1 MKQGDNVDKLIRSAL
16 QAGVQAEEPAATV
29 RDALLAG
36 AARNDVPRSA
46 LGPSIPALAGGL
58 QEECN
63 EWVPELYEPVATSIP
78 LTRRHLLLLAAPLYA
93 VR

>member
-16 QAGVQAEEPAATV
+16 QAGVQTEEPSATV

-36 AARNDVPRSA
+36 AARNDALGSA
-46 LGPSIPALAGGL
+46 LGPSIPAIAAGL
-58 QEECN
+58 QECDEWAADWN
-63 EWVPELYEPVATSIP
+63 EAVATTIP
-78 LTRRHLLLLAAPLYA
+78 LSRRHLLLLAAPLYA

>member
-16 QAGVQAEEPAATV
+16 QAGVQTEEPAATV
-29 RDALLAG
+29 RAALLTS
-36 AARNDVPRSA
+36 AARHDVPRSA
-46 LGPSIPALAGGL
+46 LGPSIPAIATGL
-58 QEECN
+58 QECDT
-63 EWVPELYEPVATSIP
+63 WTADWDEPAATTIP

>member
-16 QAGVQAEEPAATV
+16 QAGVQTEEPSATV

-36 AARNDVPRSA
+36 AARNDALQSA
-46 LGPSIPALAGGL
+46 LGPAIPALVGGL
-58 QEECN
+58 QERDEWAAELN
-63 EWVPELYEPVATSIP
+63 EPAATAIP